1 MKLLWA
7 VTTLAVA
14 ACGQAMGTFAR
25 GLRLSAALADG
36 RRFPGRHTARARSAS
51 EAGRR
56 SGPSRA
62 TAASPPREKPIGE
75 LLQRAQGEF
84 LEMPGL
90 RLTPAQAQRLWGLRS
105 STCDMVLTMLLEK
118 RFLRRT
124 RDGAFVLE
132 SPR

>member
-1 MKLLWA
+1 MKVWWA
-7 VTTLAVA
+7 VATVALA

-25 GLRLSAALADG
+25 SVRLSAILGGGG
-36 RRFPGRHTARARSAS
+36 RLRSLWPARYRPVREAARHC
-51 EAGRR
+51 G
-56 SGPSRA
+56 SGA
-62 TAASPPREKPIGE
+62 TASPVRERPIDE
-75 LLQRAQGEF
+75 LLQRAQGEY

-90 RLTPAQAQRLWGLRS
+90 RLTPAQAHRLWGLRA
-105 STCDMVLTMLLEK
+105 STCDTILTSLLEK

>member
-1 MKLLWA
+1 MKVWWA
-7 VTTLAVA
+7 VATVAVA
-14 ACGQAMGTFAR
+14 ACGQAMGTLAKR
-25 GLRLSAALADG
+25 LRLSTAALAGGRHLPG
-36 RRFPGRHTARARSAS
+36 RRAARRRPVA

-56 SGPSRA
+56 SGSGAP
-62 TAASPPREKPIGE
+62 ASAPREKPIDE

-90 RLTPAQAQRLWGLRS
+90 RLTPRQAQRLWGLRS
-105 STCDMVLTMLLEK
+105 STCDMVLTALLEK

-132 SPR
+132 SSR

>member
-1 MKLLWA
+1 MKLWWA
-7 VTTLAVA
+7 AATIAVV
-14 ACGQAMGTFAR
+14 CGQAMGTFAR
-25 GLRLSAALADG
+25 GLRLAAAFGDG
-36 RRFPGRHTARARSAS
+36 RRFPGRRAAERRPAS
-51 EAGRR
+51 DAGRW
-56 SGPSRA
+56 SGSSQGV
-62 TAASPPREKPIGE
+62 AAFPLREKPIDE

-105 STCDMVLTMLLEK
+105 STCDVVLSTLLEK

>member
-1 MKLLWA
+1 MKVWWA
-7 VTTLAVA
+7 VATVAVA
-14 ACGQAMGTFAR
+14 VCGQAAGTLAR
-25 GLRLSAALADG
+25 GLRLSPILDG
-36 RRFPGRHTARARSAS
+36 RRHWPAERAARHRRGS
-51 EAGRR
+51 EAAQAG
-56 SGPSRA
+56 GSR
-62 TAASPPREKPIGE
+62 TAAPPVHERSIDE

-105 STCDMVLTMLLEK
+105 STCDLVLTALLEK

-132 SPR
+132 SPQ